1 MKQFLK
7 NLQSLQFKLV
17 MIYMLLIIIGMQIIG
32 LYFTNSLERD
42 LTGNFKNNIDSQVTL
57 IDTRIKEIFQESGD
71 DREQM
76 HSDIQ
81 SLLADYGNR
90 PEIEEIRYINADN
103 ILVGTSRISNESLV
117 GSRINEPMTRDAL
130 QSGIAND
137 EIFVNVD
144 KDNQRVWILNQPVVV
159 SDEVAGVIYVESNVE
174 SIYAQLEA
182 INNTFIIATLFSLV
196 ITSILGI
203 FVARTITKPT
213 TDMRNQALLMSEGD
227 YTSRVQI
234 YSDDEIGQL
243 AGSFNI
249 LSKKVQ
255 EAQANTESEKKRLD
269 SVITHM
275 SDGIIATD
283 RRGRIRIVN
292 EMAVG
297 MLNLRTQSDDLHGK
311 NMLDLLRLGEEL
323 NLEDIIQ
330 EANDSHL
337 IFIDSGDDVTTL
349 RVNFSTIVTD
359 TGFINGYIAV
369 LHDVTEQE
377 RIDAE
382 RREFVANVSH
392 ELRTPLTSMR
402 SYIEALQD
410 GAWQDEEIA
419 PKFLSVTRDETDR
432 MGRLVED
439 LLQLS
444 RMDNDAE
451 EIQKEVV
458 DFKLFINRVIDRFE
472 MTHKDEVV
480 FTRHIPDAPLFTDI
494 SVDKMGQV
502 LDNVLSNA
510 IKYQHGDPKRVD
522 IHLKQNTL
530 YNRMTIR
537 IKDYGLGIPNNKVDR
552 IFDRFYRVDKGRARK
567 MGGTGLGLAISKEII
582 EAHNGKI
589 WANSVENE
597 GTTVFINLPC
607 EVIEEDEWDV

>member
-57 IDTRIKEIFQESGD
+57 IDTRIKEIFQETGD
-71 DREQM
+71 DRDQM
-76 HSDIQ
+76 RADIQ
-81 SLLADYGNR
+81 SLLTDYGNR

-117 GSRINEPMTRDAL
+117 GSRINEPMSQDAL
-130 QSGIAND
+130 QSGITND

-159 SDEVAGVIYVESNVE
+159 NDEVAGVIYVESNVE
-174 SIYAQLEA
+174 SIYMQLEA

-203 FVARTITKPT
+203 FVARTITKPI

-243 AGSFNI
+243 AGSFNV
-249 LSKKVQ
+249 LSKRVQ

-283 RRGRIRIVN
+283 RKGRIRIVN

-297 MLNLRTQSDDLHGK
+297 MLNLGVQSDELHGK
-311 NMLDLLRLGEEL
+311 NMLELLRLGEEL

-337 IFIDSGDDVTTL
+337 IFIDSADDSATL

-402 SYIEALQD
+402 SYIEALQE

-419 PKFLSVTRDETDR
+419 PKFLSVTRAETDR

-472 MTHKDEVV
+472 MTHKEDVV

-510 IKYQHGDPKRVD
+510 IKYQHGEPKRVD

-552 IFDRFYRVDKGRARK
+552 IFERFYRVDKGRARK

-597 GTTVFINLPC
+597 GTTIFINLPC

>member
-57 IDTRIKEIFQESGD
+57 IDTRIKEIFQETGD
-71 DREQM
+71 DRDQM
-76 HSDIQ
+76 RSEIQ
-81 SLLADYGNR
+81 SLLTDYGNR
-90 PEIEEIRYINADN
+90 PDIEEIRYVNADN

-117 GSRINEPMTRDAL
+117 GSRINEPMSQDAL
-130 QSGIAND
+130 RSGIAND

-159 SDEVAGVIYVESNVE
+159 NDEVAGVIYVESNVE
-174 SIYAQLEA
+174 NIYMQLEA
-182 INNTFIIATLFSLV
+182 INNTFIIATVFSLV

-203 FVARTITKPT
+203 FVARTITKPI

-249 LSKKVQ
+249 LSKRVQ

-283 RRGRIRIVN
+283 RKGRIRIVN

-297 MLNLRTQSDDLHGK
+297 MLNLGMQSDELHGK
-311 NMLDLLRLGEEL
+311 NMLELLRLGEEL

-337 IFIDSGDDVTTL
+337 IFIDSADDSATL

-402 SYIEALQD
+402 SYIEALQE

-419 PKFLSVTRDETDR
+419 PKFLSVTRAETDR
-432 MGRLVED
+432 MSRLVED

-472 MTHKDEVV
+472 MTHKENVV

-510 IKYQHGDPKRVD
+510 IKYQHGEPKRVD

-597 GTTVFINLPC
+597 GTTIFINLPC

>member
-57 IDTRIKEIFQESGD
+57 IDTRIKEIFEETGD

-76 HSDIQ
+76 RSEIQ

-90 PEIEEIRYINADN
+90 PEIEEIRYVNTDN

-117 GSRINEPMTRDAL
+117 GSRVNEPMSQDAL
-130 QSGIAND
+130 ESGIAND

-144 KDNQRVWILNQPVVV
+144 KDNQRVWILNQPVAVN
-159 SDEVAGVIYVESNVE
+159 DEVAGVIYVESNVE
-174 SIYAQLEA
+174 SIYMQLEA

-203 FVARTITKPT
+203 FVARTITKPI

-249 LSKKVQ
+249 LSKRVQ

-283 RRGRIRIVN
+283 RKGRIRIVN

-297 MLNLRTQSDDLHGK
+297 MLNLSMDSDELHGK
-311 NMLDLLRLGEEL
+311 NMLELLRLGEEL

-337 IFIDSGDDVTTL
+337 IFIDTADEATTL

-402 SYIEALQD
+402 SYIEALQE

-419 PKFLSVTRDETDR
+419 PKFLSVTRAETDR

-472 MTHKDEVV
+472 MTHKEDVV

-510 IKYQHGDPKRVD
+510 IKYQHGEPKRVD

-537 IKDYGLGIPNNKVDR
+537 IKDYGLGIPNNKVER

-597 GTTVFINLPC
+597 GTTIFINLPC

>member
-57 IDTRIKEIFQESGD
+57 IDTRIKEIFQETGD
-71 DREQM
+71 DRDQM
-76 HSDIQ
+76 RADIQ
-81 SLLADYGNR
+81 SLLTDYGNR

-117 GSRINEPMTRDAL
+117 GSRINEPMSQDAL

-159 SDEVAGVIYVESNVE
+159 NDEVAGVIYVESNVE
-174 SIYAQLEA
+174 SIYMQLEA

-203 FVARTITKPT
+203 FVARTITKPI

-243 AGSFNI
+243 AGSFNV
-249 LSKKVQ
+249 LSKRVQ

-283 RRGRIRIVN
+283 RKGRIRIVN

-297 MLNLRTQSDDLHGK
+297 MLNLGVQSDELHGK
-311 NMLDLLRLGEEL
+311 NMLELLRLGEEL

-337 IFIDSGDDVTTL
+337 IFIDSADDSATL

-402 SYIEALQD
+402 SYIEALQE

-419 PKFLSVTRDETDR
+419 PKFLSVTRAETDR

-472 MTHKDEVV
+472 MTHKEDVV

-510 IKYQHGDPKRVD
+510 IKYQHGEPKRVD

-552 IFDRFYRVDKGRARK
+552 IFERFYRVDKGRARK

-597 GTTVFINLPC
+597 GTTIFINLPC

>member
-57 IDTRIKEIFQESGD
+57 IDTRIKEIFQETGD
-71 DREQM
+71 DRDQM
-76 HSDIQ
+76 RADIQ
-81 SLLADYGNR
+81 SLLTDYGNR

-117 GSRINEPMTRDAL
+117 GSRINEPMSQDAL

-159 SDEVAGVIYVESNVE
+159 NDEVAGVIYVESNVE
-174 SIYAQLEA
+174 NIYMQLEA

-203 FVARTITKPT
+203 FVARTITKPI

-249 LSKKVQ
+249 LSKRVQ

-283 RRGRIRIVN
+283 RKGRIRIVN

-297 MLNLRTQSDDLHGK
+297 MLNLGMQSDELHGK
-311 NMLDLLRLGEEL
+311 NMLELLRLGEEL

-337 IFIDSGDDVTTL
+337 IFIDSADDSATL

-402 SYIEALQD
+402 SYIEALQE
-410 GAWQDEEIA
+410 GAWQDEDIA
-419 PKFLSVTRDETDR
+419 PKFLSVTRAETDR

-472 MTHKDEVV
+472 MTHKEDVV

-510 IKYQHGDPKRVD
+510 IKYQHGEPKRVD

-597 GTTVFINLPC
+597 GTTIFINLPC

>member
-1 MKQFLK
+1 
-7 NLQSLQFKLV
+7 
-17 MIYMLLIIIGMQIIG
+17 
-32 LYFTNSLERD
+32 
-42 LTGNFKNNIDSQVTL
+42 
-57 IDTRIKEIFQESGD
+57 
-71 DREQM
+71 
-76 HSDIQ
+76 
-81 SLLADYGNR
+81 
-90 PEIEEIRYINADN
+90 
-103 ILVGTSRISNESLV
+103 
-117 GSRINEPMTRDAL
+117 
-130 QSGIAND
+130 
-137 EIFVNVD
+137 
-144 KDNQRVWILNQPVVV
+144 
-159 SDEVAGVIYVESNVE
+159 
-174 SIYAQLEA
+174 
-182 INNTFIIATLFSLV
+182 ATLFSLV

-203 FVARTITKPT
+203 FVARTITKPI

-249 LSKKVQ
+249 LSKRVQ

-283 RRGRIRIVN
+283 RKGRIRIVN

-297 MLNLRTQSDDLHGK
+297 MLNLGMQSDELHGK
-311 NMLDLLRLGEEL
+311 NMLELLRLGEEL

-337 IFIDSGDDVTTL
+337 IFIDSADDSATL

-402 SYIEALQD
+402 SYIEALQE
-410 GAWQDEEIA
+410 GAWQDEDIA
-419 PKFLSVTRDETDR
+419 PKFLSVTRAETDR

-472 MTHKDEVV
+472 MTHKEDVV

-510 IKYQHGDPKRVD
+510 IKYQHGEPKRVD

-597 GTTVFINLPC
+597 GTTIFINLPC

>member
-1 MKQFLK
+1 MKQFFK
-7 NLQSLQFKLV
+7 KLQSLQFKLV
-17 MIYMLLIIIGMQIIG
+17 IIYMVLIIIGMQIIG

-42 LTGNFKNNIDSQVTL
+42 LVGNFKNSIESQVAI
-57 IDTRIKEIFQESGD
+57 IDTRIKEINDDVGD
-71 DREQM
+71 NRAEMYDQ
-76 HSDIQ
+76 IQ
-81 SLLADYGNR
+81 TLLADYGNR
-90 PEIEEIRYINADN
+90 PDIEEIRYINADN
-103 ILVGTSRISNESLV
+103 VLIGTSRISNESLV
-117 GSRINEPMTRDAL
+117 GSRINDKLSEDAL
-130 QSGIAND
+130 NSGIVND

-144 KDNQRVWILNQPVVV
+144 KDNQRVWILNQPLIID
-159 SDEVAGVIYVESNVE
+159 DEVVGVIYVESNIESVYVQLE
-174 SIYAQLEA
+174 SI
-182 INNTFIIATLFSLV
+182 NNIFIIATFFSLV

-203 FVARTITKPT
+203 FVARTITKPI

-249 LSKKVQ
+249 LSKRVQ

-283 RRGRIRIVN
+283 RKGRIRIVN
-292 EMAVG
+292 DMAIG
-297 MLNLRTQSDDLHGK
+297 MMNLDISAEDLQGQD
-311 NMLDLLRLGEEL
+311 MLEILKLGEDL
-323 NLEDIIQ
+323 SLENIIQ
-330 EANDSHL
+330 EANESHL
-337 IFIDSGDDVTTL
+337 IFRDTQEGVITL
-349 RVNFSTIVTD
+349 RVNFSAIVTD

-377 RIDAE
+377 RINAE

-402 SYIEALQD
+402 SYLEALQE
-410 GAWQDEEIA
+410 GAWKDEEIA
-419 PKFLSVTRDETDR
+419 PKFLSVTKEETDR
-432 MGRLVED
+432 MSRLVED

-444 RMDNDAE
+444 RMDNEAE
-451 EIQKEVV
+451 EIQTEVV
-458 DFKLFINRVIDRFE
+458 DFKLFINRIIDRFE
-472 MTHKDEVV
+472 MTHKDDVI

-510 IKYQHGDPKRVD
+510 IKYQHGNPKRVD

-530 YNRMTIR
+530 YNRMTVR
-537 IKDYGLGIPNNKVDR
+537 IKDYGLGIPSNKVER
-552 IFDRFYRVDKGRARK
+552 IFERFYRVDKGRARK
-567 MGGTGLGLAISKEII
+567 MGGTGLGLAITKEIV

-597 GTTVFINLPC
+597 GTTIFINLPC

>member
-57 IDTRIKEIFQESGD
+57 IDTRVKEIFQETGD
-71 DREQM
+71 DRNQM
-76 HSDIQ
+76 RAEIQ
-81 SLLADYGNR
+81 SLLTDYGNR
-90 PEIEEIRYINADN
+90 PEIDEIRYINADN

-117 GSRINEPMTRDAL
+117 GSRINEPMSQDAL
-130 QSGIAND
+130 ESGIAND

-159 SDEVAGVIYVESNVE
+159 NDEVAGVIYVESNVE
-174 SIYAQLEA
+174 SIYMQLEA

-203 FVARTITKPT
+203 FVARTITKPI

-249 LSKKVQ
+249 LSKRVQ

-283 RRGRIRIVN
+283 RKGRIRIVN
-292 EMAVG
+292 EMAIG
-297 MLNLRTQSDDLHGK
+297 MLNLGIQSDELHGK
-311 NMLDLLRLGEEL
+311 NMLELLRLGEEL

-337 IFIDSGDDVTTL
+337 IFIDTADEATTL

-402 SYIEALQD
+402 SYIEALQE

-419 PKFLSVTRDETDR
+419 PKFLSVTRAETDR

-472 MTHKDEVV
+472 MTHKENVV

-597 GTTVFINLPC
+597 GTTIFINLPC

>member
-57 IDTRIKEIFQESGD
+57 IDTRIKEIFQENGD
-71 DREQM
+71 DRDQM
-76 HSDIQ
+76 RADIQ
-81 SLLADYGNR
+81 SLLTDYGNR

-117 GSRINEPMTRDAL
+117 GSRINEPMSQDAL

-159 SDEVAGVIYVESNVE
+159 NDEVAGVIYVESNVE
-174 SIYAQLEA
+174 SIYMQLEA

-203 FVARTITKPT
+203 FVARTITKPI

-243 AGSFNI
+243 AGSFNV
-249 LSKKVQ
+249 LSKRVQ

-283 RRGRIRIVN
+283 RKGRIRIVN

-297 MLNLRTQSDDLHGK
+297 MLNLGVQSDELHGK
-311 NMLDLLRLGEEL
+311 NMLELLRLGEEL

-337 IFIDSGDDVTTL
+337 IFIDSADDSATL

-402 SYIEALQD
+402 SYIEALQE

-419 PKFLSVTRDETDR
+419 PKFLSVTRAETDR

-472 MTHKDEVV
+472 MTHKEDVV

-510 IKYQHGDPKRVD
+510 IKYQHGEPKRVD

-597 GTTVFINLPC
+597 GTTIFINLPC

>member
-42 LTGNFKNNIDSQVTL
+42 LVGNFKNSIESQVSI
-57 IDTRIKEIFQESGD
+57 IDTRIKEISEETGD
-71 DREQM
+71 DRAEMFGQ
-76 HSDIQ
+76 IQ
-81 SLLADYGNR
+81 TLLADYGNR

-103 ILVGTSRISNESLV
+103 VLVGTSRISNESMV
-117 GSRINEPMTRDAL
+117 GSRIDDELSQDAL
-130 QSGIAND
+130 NSGIVND

-144 KDNQRVWILNQPVVV
+144 KDNQRVWILNQPLIIDDQVV
-159 SDEVAGVIYVESNVE
+159 GVIYVESNME
-174 SIYAQLEA
+174 SVYTQLEA
-182 INNTFIIATLFSLV
+182 INNTFIIATFFSLV

-203 FVARTITKPT
+203 FVARTITKPI

-249 LSKKVQ
+249 LSKRVQ

-283 RRGRIRIVN
+283 RKGRIRIVN
-292 EMAVG
+292 DMAIG
-297 MLNLRTQSDDLHGK
+297 MLNLNKSPDELQGDD
-311 NMLDLLRLGEEL
+311 MLNILKLGEDL
-323 NLEDIIQ
+323 NLENIIQ
-330 EANDSHL
+330 EANESHL
-337 IFIDSGDDVTTL
+337 IFIDTTDGVTTI

-377 RIDAE
+377 RVDAE

-392 ELRTPLTSMR
+392 ELRTPLTSMS
-402 SYIEALQD
+402 SYLEALQE
-410 GAWQDEEIA
+410 GAWQDENIA
-419 PKFLSVTRDETDR
+419 PKFLSVTREETDR
-432 MGRLVED
+432 MSRLVED

-451 EIQKEVV
+451 EIYTEVV
-458 DFKLFINRVIDRFE
+458 DFKLFINRIIDRFE
-472 MTHKDEVV
+472 MTHKDDVI

-494 SVDKMGQV
+494 AVDKMGQV

-510 IKYQHGDPKRVD
+510 IKYQHGNPKRVD

-530 YNRMTIR
+530 YNRMTVR
-537 IKDYGLGIPNNKVDR
+537 IKDYGLGIPSNKVER

-567 MGGTGLGLAISKEII
+567 MGGTGLGLAITKEIV

-597 GTTVFINLPC
+597 GTTIFINLPC

>member
-57 IDTRIKEIFQESGD
+57 IDTRIKEIFQETGD
-71 DREQM
+71 DRDQM
-76 HSDIQ
+76 RSEIQ
-81 SLLADYGNR
+81 SLLTDYGNR
-90 PEIEEIRYINADN
+90 PDIEEIRYVNADN

-117 GSRINEPMTRDAL
+117 GSRINEPMSQDAL
-130 QSGIAND
+130 RSGIAND

-159 SDEVAGVIYVESNVE
+159 NDEVAGVIYVESNVE
-174 SIYAQLEA
+174 NIYMQLEA
-182 INNTFIIATLFSLV
+182 INNTFIIATVFSLV

-203 FVARTITKPT
+203 FVARTITKPI

-249 LSKKVQ
+249 LSKRVQ

-283 RRGRIRIVN
+283 RKGRIRIVN

-297 MLNLRTQSDDLHGK
+297 MLNLGMQSDELHGK
-311 NMLDLLRLGEEL
+311 NMLELLRLGEEL

-337 IFIDSGDDVTTL
+337 IFIDSADDSATL

-402 SYIEALQD
+402 SYIEALQE

-419 PKFLSVTRDETDR
+419 PKFLSVTRAETDR

-472 MTHKDEVV
+472 MTHKENVV

-510 IKYQHGDPKRVD
+510 IKYQHGEPKRVD

-597 GTTVFINLPC
+597 GTTIFINLPC

>member
-57 IDTRIKEIFQESGD
+57 IDTRIKEIFQETGD
-71 DREQM
+71 DRDQM
-76 HSDIQ
+76 RADIQ
-81 SLLADYGNR
+81 SLLTDYGNR

-117 GSRINEPMTRDAL
+117 GSRINEPMSQDAL
-130 QSGIAND
+130 RSGIAND

-159 SDEVAGVIYVESNVE
+159 NDEVAGVIYVESNVE
-174 SIYAQLEA
+174 NIYMQLEA
-182 INNTFIIATLFSLV
+182 INNTFIIATVFSLV

-203 FVARTITKPT
+203 FVARTITKPI

-249 LSKKVQ
+249 LSKRVQ

-283 RRGRIRIVN
+283 RKGRIRIVN

-297 MLNLRTQSDDLHGK
+297 MLNLGMQSDELHGK
-311 NMLDLLRLGEEL
+311 NMLELLRLGEEL

-337 IFIDSGDDVTTL
+337 IFIDSADDSATL

-402 SYIEALQD
+402 SYIEALQE

-419 PKFLSVTRDETDR
+419 PKFLSVTRAETDR

-472 MTHKDEVV
+472 MTHKENVV

-510 IKYQHGDPKRVD
+510 IKYQHGEPKRVD

-597 GTTVFINLPC
+597 GTTIFINLPC

>member
-42 LTGNFKNNIDSQVTL
+42 LTGNFKNNIESQVTL
-57 IDTRIKEIFQESGD
+57 IDTRIKEINEENGD

-76 HSDIQ
+76 RTEIQ
-81 SLLADYGNR
+81 NLLADYGNR
-90 PEIEEIRYINADN
+90 PEIEEVRYINADN
-103 ILVGTSRISNESLV
+103 ILIGTSRISNESIV
-117 GSRINEPMTRDAL
+117 GSRINEPMSQNAL
-130 QSGIAND
+130 QSGISND

-144 KDNQRVWILNQPVVV
+144 KDNQRVWILNQPVVI
-159 SDEVAGVIYVESNVE
+159 SDEVVGVIYVESNIE
-174 SIYAQLEA
+174 SIYIQLEA
-182 INNTFIIATLFSLV
+182 INNTFIIATFFSLV

-203 FVARTITKPT
+203 FVARTITKPI

-227 YTSRVQI
+227 YTSRVKI

-243 AGSFNI
+243 AGSFNV
-249 LSKKVQ
+249 LSKRVQ

-283 RRGRIRIVN
+283 RKGRIRIVN
-292 EMAVG
+292 EMSIG
-297 MLNLRTQSDDLHGK
+297 MLNLKTPSSELLGE
-311 NMLDLLRLGEEL
+311 NMLEILHLGEEI

-330 EANDSHL
+330 EANESHL
-337 IFIDSGDDVTTL
+337 IFIDTPDGDSTL

-402 SYIEALQD
+402 SYIEALQE
-410 GAWQDEEIA
+410 GAWQDAEIA
-419 PKFLSVTRDETDR
+419 PKFLSVTRAETDR
-432 MGRLVED
+432 MARLVED

-472 MTHKDEVV
+472 MTHKDKVV

-510 IKYQHGDPKRVD
+510 VKYQHGEPKRVD

-530 YNRMTIR
+530 YNRMTVR
-537 IKDYGLGIPNNKVDR
+537 IKDYGLGIPSNKVER

-567 MGGTGLGLAISKEII
+567 MGGTGLGLAITKEIV
-582 EAHNGKI
+582 EAHKGKI

-597 GTTVFINLPC
+597 GTTIFINLPC

>member
-203 FVARTITKPT
+203 FVARTITKPI

-243 AGSFNI
+243 ADSFNI

-311 NMLDLLRLGEEL
+311 NMLDLLRLDEEL

>member
-203 FVARTITKPT
+203 FVARTITKPI

-297 MLNLRTQSDDLHGK
+297 MLNLRTQSDDLHGT

>member
-57 IDTRIKEIFQESGD
+57 IDTRIKEIFEETGD

-76 HSDIQ
+76 RSEIQ

-90 PEIEEIRYINADN
+90 PEIEEIRYVNTDN

-117 GSRINEPMTRDAL
+117 GSRVNEPMSQDAL
-130 QSGIAND
+130 ESGIAND

-144 KDNQRVWILNQPVVV
+144 KDNQRVWILNQPVAVN
-159 SDEVAGVIYVESNVE
+159 DEVAGVIYVESNVE
-174 SIYAQLEA
+174 SIYMQLEA

-203 FVARTITKPT
+203 FVARTITKPI

-249 LSKKVQ
+249 LSKRVQ
-255 EAQANTESEKKRLD
+255 EAQSNTESEKKRLD

-283 RRGRIRIVN
+283 RKGRIRIVN

-297 MLNLRTQSDDLHGK
+297 MLNLSMDSDELHGK
-311 NMLDLLRLGEEL
+311 NMLELLRLGEEL

-337 IFIDSGDDVTTL
+337 IFIDTADEATTL

-402 SYIEALQD
+402 SYIEALQE

-419 PKFLSVTRDETDR
+419 PKFLSVTRAETDR

-472 MTHKDEVV
+472 MTHKEDVV

-510 IKYQHGDPKRVD
+510 IKYQHGEPKRVD

-537 IKDYGLGIPNNKVDR
+537 IKDYGLGIPNNKVER

-597 GTTVFINLPC
+597 GTTIFINLPC